1 MTIEE
6 MKKKK
11 KELGYTYEMISALS
25 GVPAPTVQKIL
36 SGVTAAPR
44 FETIRALEKAFQ
56 PPGNDSWPMRESSPF
71 QRNDNT
77 WELQESSFVYG
88 SKKQGEYTID
98 DYYGL
103 PEERRVELI
112 DGVIYDM
119 AAPSPRHQLIS
130 TEIWDQLKSYIR
142 GKGGSCIPFVAPLD
156 VQLDMDDRTMVQP
169 DVLIVC
175 NRSKLIRRCLYGA
188 PDFIVEILS
197 DSTKRKDM
205 FVKLSKYRAAGV
217 REYWIVDPDKRKVV
231 VYDLEHNELPVI
243 YGFDDK
249 IPVCIFSGECKIDF
263 AEIYDYIQFLY
274 EDRNH
279 PEED

>member
-6 MKKKK
+6 MKKRK
-11 KELGYTYEMISALS
+11 KELGYTNEMIAALS
-25 GVPAPTVQKIL
+25 GVPGPTVQKIL

-44 FETIRALEKAFQ
+44 FETLRALEKAFQ
-56 PPGNDSWPMRESSPF
+56 PPGNESWLMRDSSPF
-71 QRNDNT
+71 PGRNDT
-77 WELQESSFVYG
+77 WELRESSFVYG

-119 AAPSPRHQLIS
+119 AAPSPRHQLIGS
-130 TEIWDQLKSYIR
+130 EIRDQLKSYIR
-142 GKGGSCIPFVAPLD
+142 SKGGSCIPFVAPLD

-175 NRSKLIRRCLYGA
+175 DRGKLIRRCLYGA

-205 FVKLSKYRAAGV
+205 FVKLPKYRAAGV
-217 REYWIVDPDKRKVV
+217 REYWIVDPEKRKGV
-231 VYDLEHNELPVI
+231 VYDLENNELPVI

-263 AEIYDYIQFLY
+263 AEIYDYIKFLY
-274 EDRNH
+274 EDGKQQEQH
-279 PEED
+279 